1 MSIVGTPLWVAPE
14 ILRRERYGPSCDQF
28 SYAMVL
34 VEMATRERPY
44 KTGDTPFD
52 PRAVMA
58 GARPDVPS
66 DKPYLRLGLA
76 LLAACGVGCRRDLRR
91 ARIVLNLS
99 RRKLAFLSRGTLC
112 ASLGPGPARRARAR
126 LTCLWPQTPTAGQWG
141 GEA

>member
-1 MSIVGTPLWVAPE
+1 MRLSPTIDRGMCPLISVALHLVLQHLSLYYNNGALLVQR
-14 ILRRERYGPSCDQF
+14 IAGSCTRRR
-28 SYAMVL
+28 
-34 VEMATRERPY
+34 
-44 KTGDTPFD
+44 
-52 PRAVMA
+52 
-58 GARPDVPS
+58 

-112 ASLGPGPARRARAR
+112 ARLGPGPARRARAH
-126 LTCLWPQTPTAGQWG
+126 LTCLWPQTPTAGQRG